1 MRERFNYKTQL
12 IKHKGDLAVG
22 CSFSFLLLV
31 GCNSVNARR
40 GSSLESVSVLR
51 RTLVFVFS
59 NDYDQNQ
66 CEIFNRI
73 CMCVFGEKLWQT
85 V

>member
-31 GCNSVNARR
+31 GYNSVNARR

-51 RTLVFVFS
+51 RTCVCFFKIMMK
-59 NDYDQNQ
+59 NQ

>member
-31 GCNSVNARR
+31 AAYSGCNSVNARR
-40 GSSLESVSVLR
+40 GSSLEGVFCAQKNTLC
-51 RTLVFVFS
+51 LVFFFQ
-59 NDYDQNQ
+59 NYYDQKSMRNFQ
-66 CEIFNRI
+66 
-73 CMCVFGEKLWQT
+73 
-85 V
+85 